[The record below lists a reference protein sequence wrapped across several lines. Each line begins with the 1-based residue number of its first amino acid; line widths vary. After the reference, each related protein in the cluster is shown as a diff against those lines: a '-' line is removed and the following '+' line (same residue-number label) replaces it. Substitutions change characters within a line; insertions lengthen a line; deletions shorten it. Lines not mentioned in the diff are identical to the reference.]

1 MNSWRAERA
10 WATSVE
16 HVKRVIRDGWPAPLE
31 AILAV
36 MPQPGELQRTVV
48 RLTPVGQRWSRSLAL
63 AWLRGLDR
71 RLDARATPPR
81 TVSLFP
87 SVR

>member
-1 MNSWRAERA
+1 MISWRAERT
-10 WATSVE
+10 WATSVD

-36 MPQPGELQRTVV
+36 LPQAGELQRTLV
-48 RLTPVGQRWSRSLAL
+48 RLTPVRQTWSRSLAL

-81 TVSLFP
+81 TVSF
-87 SVR
+87 SR